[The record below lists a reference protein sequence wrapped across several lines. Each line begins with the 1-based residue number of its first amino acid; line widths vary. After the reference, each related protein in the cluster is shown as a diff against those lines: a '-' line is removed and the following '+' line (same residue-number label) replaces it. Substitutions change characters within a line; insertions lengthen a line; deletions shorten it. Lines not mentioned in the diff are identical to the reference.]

1 MHPPPDRRH
10 RPSADRPTAAHPS
23 QVILH
28 SFVPSRLFGAAS
40 SLRALISPLE
50 YRGVFIPLLPA
61 GLMPDADARTLLFD
75 CSTPYLIGVESAL
88 LAQLGGAPASTV
100 VFSIDDGTVRHA
112 PGTGWYSPHAPPVLG
127 LCRELQARAA
137 LLCHW

>member
-10 RPSADRPTAAHPS
+10 RPPADRPTAAHPS

-88 LAQLGGAPASTV
+88 LAQLGGLLRRRLRGNAVAVAAGAAVTAAAP
-100 VFSIDDGTVRHA
+100 HM
-112 PGTGWYSPHAPPVLG
+112 
-127 LCRELQARAA
+127 
-137 LLCHW
+137 